1 MELEPKNNALKILYI
16 DKVILIKSW
25 KVCFIGSVEFK
36 PLDHSRSPCIEYFD
50 SAIPMLW
57 DRSEEKTEIK
67 KHKHKNISLHFSNH
81 INLDDTS
88 KKPSWSRNVILC

>member
-36 PLDHSRSPCIEYFD
+36 PLDH
-50 SAIPMLW
+50 
-57 DRSEEKTEIK
+57 
-67 KHKHKNISLHFSNH
+67 
-81 INLDDTS
+81 
-88 KKPSWSRNVILC
+88 